1 MDRCTRFAGGTAIH
15 RLFGGKSAGCVAA
28 SFDNEDDMH
37 RFLGDPIS
45 IVDIDFR
52 TLYLDW

>member
-1 MDRCTRFAGGTAIH
+1 MTKNEIPTAHPKSH